1 MMPKAV
7 KDALKTGRY
16 AEEDYRTLRGEKYKD
31 ATFAEMSGQ
40 LLGFSS
46 SEMADIYDQNTSIQ
60 NTVKRAKDR
69 RRALIDA
76 MVRAR
81 QGDGDKREIQQEIDK
96 WNKKNPNAR
105 ISRATINRSIKAR
118 GRRSENVVDGV
129 YVDKQMRGIQER
141 YQYTS

>member
-1 MMPKAV
+1 
-7 KDALKTGRY
+7 
-16 AEEDYRTLRGEKYKD
+16 
-31 ATFAEMSGQ
+31 
-40 LLGFSS
+40 
-46 SEMADIYDQNTSIQ
+46 
-60 NTVKRAKDR
+60 
-69 RRALIDA
+69 